1 MKITMTCHNNQNT
14 CGYFGDSF
22 YLKKSK
28 KKKKKKKQYRGKTNQ
43 KKIKKNS
50 KQSNE

>member
-28 KKKKKKKQYRGKTNQ
+28 KKKKKKQFRGITNQ
-43 KKIKKNS
+43 LIITKIS
-50 KQSNE
+50 DQSNE

>member
-22 YLKKSK
+22 CLKKSK
-28 KKKKKKKQYRGKTNQ
+28 KKKKQFRGITNQ
-43 KKIKKNS
+43 LIITKIND
-50 KQSNE
+50 QSNE